1 MNNVISLGDAIKE
14 FLKEY
19 KHRDKLQASEA
30 VNAWP
35 VVMGKNIQAL
45 TQSVY
50 VKSGKLFVHLKSSVL
65 RNELMMHRS
74 KIVKAINQHLG
85 AEVIKDVV
93 LKWLIL
99 LPI

>member
-30 VNAWP
+30 VNAWTI
-35 VVMGKNIQAL
+35 VMGKNIQAL
-45 TQSVY
+45 TQTVY
-50 VKSGKLFVHLKSSVL
+50 VKGNKLYVHLKSSVL
-65 RNELMMHRS
+65 RSELMMHRS
-74 KIVKAINQHLG
+74 KIVKAINTQVG

-93 LKWLIL
+93 LK
-99 LPI
+99 